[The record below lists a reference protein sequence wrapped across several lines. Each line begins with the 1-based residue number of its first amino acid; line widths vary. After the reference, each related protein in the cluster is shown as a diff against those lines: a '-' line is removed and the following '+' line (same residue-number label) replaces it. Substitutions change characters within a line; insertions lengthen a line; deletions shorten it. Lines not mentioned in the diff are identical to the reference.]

1 MGPKHIFYITI
12 RAESEVDK
20 NAWIE
25 LLEDAKADAVEG
37 RMKHR
42 AGSLPSIGS
51 RSLHS
56 SSSQRRTTQ
65 SVKTKLEELKTYREI
80 LCSQVLSDNPPQF
93 GFLFIIGTMTR
104 FLVR

>member
-80 LCSQVLSDNPPQF
+80 LCSQVLSDNPPPNLDF
-93 GFLFIIGTMTR
+93 CL
-104 FLVR
+104 LVGL

>member
-1 MGPKHIFYITI
+1 MKPRPRAALFIIDYSVIIVFGRSLIF

-80 LCSQVLSDNPPQF
+80 LCSQVHF
-93 GFLFIIGTMTR
+93 HI
-104 FLVR
+104 

>member
-1 MGPKHIFYITI
+1 MRVFVLRPSLIF

-80 LCSQVLSDNPPQF
+80 LCSQVHSQIQELMSH
-93 GFLFIIGTMTR
+93 
-104 FLVR
+104 